1 MRRLITFI
9 ILVCLAAPASALTPY
24 TAVYEGKISGLKA
37 DTHTTLS
44 VDESG
49 RMEFRSVAKARG
61 MARMFKHDPI
71 VEYTQFE
78 EADGR
83 FRPIEYQ
90 YQFNQSG
97 SKRNAWIKF
106 NRDDMVASS
115 MYKTET
121 VELEIDKHV
130 DRSLELLVVR
140 ADLMAGEIAEKYS
153 YIDRNTLRE
162 AAYESLGSETVR
174 TKAGSFET
182 VKYRRQRVG
191 STRSAIIWF
200 APDLEYL
207 PVQMQHFKGNKV
219 TGTVILKHYALGSVT
234 PR

>member
-1 MRRLITFI
+1 M
-9 ILVCLAAPASALTPY
+9 ALSPY
-24 TAVYEGKISGLKA
+24 TAIYEGKFSGARA

-44 VDESG
+44 AGESG

-61 MARMFKHDPI
+61 FARMFKRDPI
-71 VEYTQFE
+71 IEYTQFE
-78 EADGR
+78 EVDGR

-97 SKRNAWIKF
+97 SKRNSWIKF
-106 NRDDMVASS
+106 NREDMVARS

-121 VELEIDKHV
+121 VELEIGADHV
-130 DRSLELLVVR
+130 DRTLELLVVR
-140 ADLMAGEIAEKYS
+140 ADLMAGRSLDKYP

-162 AAYESLGSETVR
+162 AAYEKLGTETIK
-174 TKAGSFET
+174 TEAGEFET

-191 STRSAIIWF
+191 SRRSAIIWF
-200 APDLEYL
+200 APELEYL
-207 PVQMQHFKGNKV
+207 PVQMQHFNKGKAS
-219 TGTVILKHYALGSVT
+219 GTVILKHYALGSVT

>member
-1 MRRLITFI
+1 
-9 ILVCLAAPASALTPY
+9 
-24 TAVYEGKISGLKA
+24 
-37 DTHTTLS
+37 
-44 VDESG
+44 
-49 RMEFRSVAKARG
+49 
-61 MARMFKHDPI
+61 
-71 VEYTQFE
+71 
-78 EADGR
+78 
-83 FRPIEYQ
+83 
-90 YQFNQSG
+90 
-97 SKRNAWIKF
+97 
-106 NRDDMVASS
+106 MVASS
-115 MYKTET
+115 MYKTEK